1 MTSPKKI
8 TASPKKNKA
17 SPKKNKASPKK
28 NKSSLKKIMVSPKKT
43 KSPVKLK
50 TKSPVKLK
58 NIVERLTRVAEDK
71 QSTITN
77 ELTKQSVTIIKKKCG
92 VCVNCVKNNC
102 RNCVY
107 CKDMKKYGG
116 SGKLKQSCSAKKCSL
131 LVSTSKVKSMPKQ
144 IKKGILATSSSS
156 SVLDHG
162 LKLTPKKKVSFL
174 SPVAIMQPHSFEM
187 EAVQFLRDCLFEE
200 MTSSEIE
207 AVTFRKVKELWIEKK
222 DSELSGEEKDI
233 LKSIST
239 QFLGKLLQR
248 SRKRSREDRS
258 VYISPKK
265 SRVSVQVQEQ
275 VATETPRS
283 PSLSSSSVKPPP
295 PGVPHDYK
303 SLAAEQDTMRK
314 KTLAISSSTLFSSV
328 STSTMLVSPKLS
340 STSLLSSV
348 SEDSTPLVA
357 TADLPPT
364 PVVASSSSSS
374 EDDFI
379 PPPVAPVDPPPTTVV
394 ATSSSSTWILTF
406 INGRKKKRWR
416 WICSNLDRS
425 KRLSNV
431 LS

>member
-1 MTSPKKI
+1 M
-8 TASPKKNKA
+8 
-17 SPKKNKASPKK
+17 
-28 NKSSLKKIMVSPKKT
+28 
-43 KSPVKLK
+43 
-50 TKSPVKLK
+50 
-58 NIVERLTRVAEDK
+58 AEDK

-77 ELTKQSVTIIKKKCG
+77 EVPKIVEAKQSVTIIKKKCG
-92 VCVNCVKNNC
+92 ICVNCMKNNC

-162 LKLTPKKKVSFL
+162 VKLTPKKKVSFL

-187 EAVQFLRDCLFEE
+187 EVVQFLRDCLFEE

-328 STSTMLVSPKLS
+328 STSTMLVSPNLS
-340 STSLLSSV
+340 STSLLKSRGFLIKSRNKGK
-348 SEDSTPLVA
+348 TRLLLKLQ
-357 TADLPPT
+357 DLR
-364 PVVASSSSSS
+364 VG
-374 EDDFI
+374 
-379 PPPVAPVDPPPTTVV
+379 
-394 ATSSSSTWILTF
+394 LHQL
-406 INGRKKKRWR
+406 
-416 WICSNLDRS
+416 SNLLHLVFLMKQHNEEENSCYFILHTLLVCLD
-425 KRLSNV
+425 L
-431 LS
+431 